1 MASPDEQLASMIAN
15 FKEKTGKTLEQ
26 WLVITAK
33 AKLAKHGEIVKLL
46 KGDHGMGH
54 GFANLVAA
62 KTLEGDAPAASDD
75 DLLAAQYAGPKAGMK
90 AVYDAVEKAAR
101 ALGKDV
107 IVRPMKTYVTLRRGK
122 QFAIVKPCTKT
133 RVDLGLNLKGVQ
145 PAGKLLP
152 SGSLGAMVSHRMELG
167 SVKDVDA
174 ELKRWLKQAYEG
186 A

>member
-1 MASPDEQLASMIAN
+1 MASPEEQLASMIAN

-26 WLVITAK
+26 WLKVTAK
-33 AKLAKHGEIVKLL
+33 AGLAKHGEIVKLL
-46 KGDHGMGH
+46 KGEHGMGH

-62 KTLEGDAPAASDD
+62 RTLEAGAPAAGGD
-75 DLLAAQYAGPKAGMK
+75 DLLAAQYAGPKADMK

-107 IVRPMKTYVTLRRGK
+107 IVRPLKTYVTLRRGK
-122 QFAIVKPCTKT
+122 QFAIVKPSTKT
-133 RVDLGLNLKGVQ
+133 RVDVGFNLKGVD

-152 SGSLGAMVSHRMELG
+152 SGSLGSMVTHRMELT
-167 SVKDVDA
+167 SPKDVNA
-174 ELKRWLKQAYEG
+174 EFKRWLKQAYQG